1 MLCLA
6 FLRRYHPWQFAL
18 VSVCLALFVVGCRLL
33 ALQQSVSPD
42 ILTRKIQ
49 GNLELSFDR
58 YSRMP
63 STLLGFAIVLLLLPF
78 VGTAGVAVR
87 HRRTVLLY
95 AVLAFGLLAAIAS
108 TAVYLTVQL
117 AAAESNCAQVSACY
131 QCDAKV
137 LPTKCR
143 TLSRFAM
150 KTVSRCLLRTTPP
163 LTRSQCFVY
172 SDTLGFVCTQLASVA
187 FSTVLWLYIALVV
200 AILNFAFAVKA
211 VRARNATK
219 TASPRLNLRTTA
231 RALPAS
237 LSDRIHRLLRLK
249 PSSNRRRRQRAR
261 RRARATG
268 AFPKGQQ
275 SRHPTPGRLRL
286 VSAVVDRHPSCAAA
300 SGRQPPPRRL

>member
-18 VSVCLALFVVGCRLL
+18 VAVCLALFVVGCRLL

-95 AVLAFGLLAAIAS
+95 AVLAFCLLAAIAS

-150 KTVSRCLLRTTPP
+150 KTVSRCSLRTTPR

-219 TASPRLNLRTTA
+219 TASDLAHHCARVASFAIRSHSPTFTA
-231 RALPAS
+231 QAKL
-237 LSDRIHRLLRLK
+237 
-249 PSSNRRRRQRAR
+249 
-261 RRARATG
+261 
-268 AFPKGQQ
+268 
-275 SRHPTPGRLRL
+275 
-286 VSAVVDRHPSCAAA
+286 
-300 SGRQPPPRRL
+300 